1 MGVRSCKSIQ
11 IIEIFIGCSILN
23 PAIGVPPSHEETPSH
38 WSWSQDPPPVSD
50 GRPRALCRP
59 AGSSDPSTSKEA
71 MNINGWKMLED
82 VGTIKSNYF
91 TSCDPHHDIYTFSY

>member
-1 MGVRSCKSIQ
+1 M
-11 IIEIFIGCSILN
+11 
-23 PAIGVPPSHEETPSH
+23 
-38 WSWSQDPPPVSD
+38 SQDPPVSD

-82 VGTIKSNYF
+82 VGRCWNHKIKKWINNMINIDRMALDHEFFLSLFWMFLMNRLRLQL
-91 TSCDPHHDIYTFSY
+91 